1 MDFLCVS
8 FLILADV
15 SLLVSKLVVCLCLF
29 FLNVCVLKL
38 IYIYVNIY
46 IYKCVSVISAY
57 LPSVLPVVEVEGRL
71 CFLYK
76 LNFYR
81 CNVTCACDSEQLGDV
96 QSLSSNPPPKN
107 IRNPSMTMG
116 VCYVMLRMYL
126 VKNK

>member
-1 MDFLCVS
+1 M
-8 FLILADV
+8 

-96 QSLSSNPPPKN
+96 
-107 IRNPSMTMG
+107 
-116 VCYVMLRMYL
+116 
-126 VKNK
+126 